1 MKYYFPDAG
10 VLPERDVLNQHRHFP
25 TDRGIGKHW
34 GFLLHTRLAD
44 WLVANPSSLGGQ
56 GIILE
61 LKEAKFGKRKYNEGA
76 YPEGQWVLGGVDI
89 VRGQCWASRMVPQI
103 VHLKI
108 PILHAYKMILFLLY
122 GLVKLLKGFL
132 SQT

>member
-1 MKYYFPDAG
+1 MLVFYLSVKSLISIAISQLIG
-10 VLPERDVLNQHRHFP
+10 VSENIISDWQ
-25 TDRGIGKHW
+25 I
-34 GFLLHTRLAD
+34 LLHTQNAD
-44 WLVANPSSLGGQ
+44 WLGANPFSLGGQ

-61 LKEAKFGKRKYNEGA
+61 LREAKFGKRKYNKGA
-76 YPEGQWVLGGVDI
+76 YREGKWVLGGVDI